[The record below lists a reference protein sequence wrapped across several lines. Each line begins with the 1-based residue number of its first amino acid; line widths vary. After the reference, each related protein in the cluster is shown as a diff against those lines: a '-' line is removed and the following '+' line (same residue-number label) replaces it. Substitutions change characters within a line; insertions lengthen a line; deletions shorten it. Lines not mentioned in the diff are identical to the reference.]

1 MEQTLYE
8 PQVRRAISTNT
19 AAALRSMLAGVVE
32 EGIGKEAAPE
42 YGAAGGK
49 TGTAQT
55 GVKNQEDV
63 ELMNYWFAGF
73 WPAEAPR
80 YTIVILQDGI
90 TEPEVSSAAV
100 FAKVC
105 NALYWLQ
112 EPAENS

>member
-1 MEQTLYE
+1 
-8 PQVRRAISTNT
+8 
-19 AAALRSMLAGVVE
+19 
-32 EGIGKEAAPE
+32 
-42 YGAAGGK
+42 
-49 TGTAQT
+49 
-55 GVKNQEDV
+55 
-63 ELMNYWFAGF
+63 MNYWFAGF